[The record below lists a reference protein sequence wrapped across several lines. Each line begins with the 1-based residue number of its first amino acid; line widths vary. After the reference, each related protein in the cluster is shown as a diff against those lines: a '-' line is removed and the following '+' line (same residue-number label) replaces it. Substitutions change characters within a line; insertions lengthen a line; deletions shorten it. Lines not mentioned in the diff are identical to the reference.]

1 MHLEVLSDDPL
12 ILNQLKGKCL
22 HLFIILKNYVTYHNV
37 VRVFRDSASEY
48 EHFFT
53 NLKNFINLQLI
64 CEYFVK
70 AHILTQSH
78 EKDIQR
84 SKFF

>member
-1 MHLEVLSDDPL
+1 ML
-12 ILNQLKGKCL
+12 
-22 HLFIILKNYVTYHNV
+22 YV
-37 VRVFRDSASEY
+37 
-48 EHFFT
+48 FFVIPRQNMST
-53 NLKNFINLQLI
+53 SSNIHKFEKIINLQLI

-84 SKFF
+84 NKFYAAIYFNFEIIF